1 MTADTM
7 TAEKIELVIEAIE
20 SGNLYLA
27 LNMAR
32 STLETM
38 NQDGEVK
45 EFISDYPLLESRLNW
60 NGP

>member
-1 MTADTM
+1 MTAETM

-20 SGNLYLA
+20 SGDLYLA

-38 NQDGEVK
+38 NKGGEVK
-45 EFISDYPLLESRLNW
+45 EFISDYPLSESRLNW